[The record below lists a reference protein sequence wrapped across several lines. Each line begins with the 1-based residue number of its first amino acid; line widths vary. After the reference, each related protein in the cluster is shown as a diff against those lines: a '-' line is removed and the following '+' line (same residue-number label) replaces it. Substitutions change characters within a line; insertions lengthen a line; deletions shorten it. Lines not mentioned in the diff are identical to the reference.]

1 MWSDQSKVTVVDG
14 ETARYA
20 CYGSGNQNA
29 MRATLNYPGNP
40 TVSRM
45 RATLNY
51 PGNPTVSR
59 RGVAVGITVNPLLSS
74 NRVMNSMIGRL
85 F

>member
-40 TVSRM
+40 TVSR
-45 RATLNY
+45 
-51 PGNPTVSR
+51 
-59 RGVAVGITVNPLLSS
+59 RGFAVVKTVNPLLNS
-74 NRVMNSMIGRL
+74 NRFMNLMIGRL
-85 F
+85 FKLLNIFMN